1 MSGQAQGPRS
11 GWRPVAEAVKEVDA
25 TPYLDLMDRRF
36 GISPSAFERYV
47 FFQPNKDGVWIVN
60 RDLQA
65 PVRPDPHVLGMPFF
79 RIDMRFPRPSTNA
92 VLKFGHLATRHRLEL
107 EDPEI
112 AAALYRRSLSLD
124 ADRVSGFEGNGYV
137 ILFYRGRPL
146 GLGYFRPGREAAA
159 PRRQGRVLPFR
170 GARSSADSADRT
182 LPAKRLEA
190 EPSRR
195 SLP

>member
-65 PVRPDPHVLGMPFF
+65 PVRPEPHVLGMPFF

-146 GLGYFRPGREAAA
+146 GLGYFRPGREDDAQD
-159 PRRQGRVLPFR
+159 PGGELKGMCPKMWTSKLGLQP
-170 GARSSADSADRT
+170 
-182 LPAKRLEA
+182 PAQRPVPWETGSEEA
-190 EPSRR
+190 
-195 SLP
+195 